1 MADELKEEMTGPF
14 ENEEA
19 QAEPQAGSG
28 EVEKS
33 PEEAAAEEAMMA
45 MAEEEAAGAEAGLA
59 KPEEAPEEIAAD
71 EPVRAMAEQEEAD
84 QAEEVESVPET
95 SIKNLDLLLDINLQ
109 ITVELGRKDMNF
121 GDILQLGR
129 GSIVELNKM
138 ADEPVDIYVNQS
150 KIAQGEVVVVDE
162 HFGVRV
168 TKLLSSAR
176 MKKLG

>member
-1 MADELKEEMTGPF
+1 ML
-14 ENEEA
+14 
-19 QAEPQAGSG
+19 
-28 EVEKS
+28 
-33 PEEAAAEEAMMA
+33 AM
-45 MAEEEAAGAEAGLA
+45 
-59 KPEEAPEEIAAD
+59 
-71 EPVRAMAEQEEAD
+71 VEQEEAA
-84 QAEEVESVPET
+84 QEEVASGPET
-95 SIKNLDLLLDINLQ
+95 TNKNLDLLLDVNLQ

-176 MKKLG
+176 IKKLG

>member
-59 KPEEAPEEIAAD
+59 KPEEASEEIAAD
-71 EPVRAMAEQEEAD
+71 EPVRAMAREHLEGRADFGHQLWALLTLEEWLRRA
-84 QAEEVESVPET
+84 AP
-95 SIKNLDLLLDINLQ
+95 
-109 ITVELGRKDMNF
+109 
-121 GDILQLGR
+121 
-129 GSIVELNKM
+129 
-138 ADEPVDIYVNQS
+138 
-150 KIAQGEVVVVDE
+150 
-162 HFGVRV
+162 
-168 TKLLSSAR
+168 
-176 MKKLG
+176 

>member
-1 MADELKEEMTGPF
+1 MADELKEEMTDPL

-28 EVEKS
+28 EVEKG

-45 MAEEEAAGAEAGLA
+45 MAEEEAARAEAGSA
-59 KPEEAPEEIAAD
+59 KPDKTPEESSTD
-71 EPVRAMAEQEEAD
+71 ESMRAVVEQEAAAQEPPAG
-84 QAEEVESVPET
+84 SGRET
-95 SIKNLDLLLDINLQ
+95 SSKNLDLLLDVNLQ
-109 ITVELGRKDMNF
+109 ITVELGRKEMNF

-168 TKLLSSAR
+168 TKLLSSKR
-176 MKKLG
+176 MKN

>member
-1 MADELKEEMTGPF
+1 MADELKEEVTEPQ
-14 ENEEA
+14 ESEEA
-19 QAEPQAGSG
+19 QTEPQTGS
-28 EVEKS
+28 EEFEKS

-45 MAEEEAAGAEAGLA
+45 MAEEEAAQAEADLTR
-59 KPEEAPEEIAAD
+59 PEKTPEEIAA
-71 EPVRAMAEQEEAD
+71 EEAMVAMVEQEETA
-84 QAEEVESVPET
+84 QAEEVKSDPET
-95 SIKNLDLLLDINLQ
+95 STKNLDLLLDVNLQ
-109 ITVELGRKDMNF
+109 ITVELGRRDMNF

-129 GSIVELNKM
+129 GSVVELNKM

-168 TKLLSSAR
+168 TKLLSPAR

>member
-1 MADELKEEMTGPF
+1 MADELKEEITEPQ

-19 QAEPQAGSG
+19 QTEPQTGSG
-28 EVEKS
+28 EFEKS
-33 PEEAAAEEAMMA
+33 PEEASAEEAMMA
-45 MAEEEAAGAEAGLA
+45 MAEEEPAQAEADLTR
-59 KPEEAPEEIAAD
+59 PEKTPEEIAAK
-71 EPVRAMAEQEEAD
+71 EAMVEQEETA
-84 QAEEVESVPET
+84 QAEEVKSDPET
-95 SIKNLDLLLDINLQ
+95 STKNLDLLLDVNLQ

-129 GSIVELNKM
+129 GSVVELNKM

-168 TKLLSSAR
+168 TKLLSPAR

>member
-1 MADELKEEMTGPF
+1 MADELKEEMTESL

-19 QAEPQAGSG
+19 QAEPQASSG

-45 MAEEEAAGAEAGLA
+45 MAEEEAARVEAGSA
-59 KPEEAPEEIAAD
+59 KPDKTPEESSTD
-71 EPVRAMAEQEEAD
+71 ESMRAVVEQEAAAQEPPVGSGRA
-84 QAEEVESVPET
+84 T
-95 SIKNLDLLLDINLQ
+95 SSKNLDLLLDVNLQ

-168 TKLLSSAR
+168 TKLLSSKR
-176 MKKLG
+176 MKK

>member
-1 MADELKEEMTGPF
+1 MADELKEEETEPQ

-19 QAEPQAGSG
+19 QTESQTGSG
-28 EVEKS
+28 EPEKS
-33 PEEAAAEEAMMA
+33 LEEAAQTEAD
-45 MAEEEAAGAEAGLA
+45 LTR
-59 KPEEAPEEIAAD
+59 PEKTPEEIAAK
-71 EPVRAMAEQEEAD
+71 EAMVEQEETA
-84 QAEEVESVPET
+84 QAEEVKSDPET
-95 SIKNLDLLLDINLQ
+95 STKNLDLLLDVNLQ

-129 GSIVELNKM
+129 GSVVELNKM

-168 TKLLSSAR
+168 TKLLSPAR

>member
-1 MADELKEEMTGPF
+1 MADELKEEMTEPL
-14 ENEEA
+14 ENKEA

-28 EVEKS
+28 EVEES
-33 PEEAAAEEAMMA
+33 PEEVAAEEAMMA
-45 MAEEEAAGAEAGLA
+45 MEEAEAAQAEAGLA
-59 KPEEAPEEIAAD
+59 KPEEALEEIAAD
-71 EPVRAMAEQEEAD
+71 ESVGAMVEQEEAG
-84 QAEEVESVPET
+84 QAEEVESVQET
-95 SIKNLDLLLDINLQ
+95 STKNLDLLLDVKLQ

-138 ADEPVDIYVNQS
+138 ADDPVDIYVNQS

-162 HFGVRV
+162 HFGVRI
-168 TKLLSSAR
+168 TKLISSTR

>member
-1 MADELKEEMTGPF
+1 MADELKEETTDSL
-14 ENEEA
+14 ESEEA
-19 QAEPQAGSG
+19 QAPEEVGSG
-28 EVEKS
+28 ELEKS
-33 PEEAAAEEAMMA
+33 TEEAAAEEAMMA
-45 MAEEEAAGAEAGLA
+45 MAEEEAARAEAGLA
-59 KPEEAPEEIAAD
+59 EPEETPEEIAAD
-71 EPVRAMAEQEEAD
+71 EDMLAMVEQEAD
-84 QAEEVESVPET
+84 AGEVVGGPDAGN
-95 SIKNLDLLLDINLQ
+95 KNLDLLMDVNLQ

-176 MKKLG
+176 IKKLG

>member
-1 MADELKEEMTGPF
+1 MADELKEEMTEPL

-45 MAEEEAAGAEAGLA
+45 MAEEEAARAEAGLA
-59 KPEEAPEEIAAD
+59 KPEETPEEIAAD
-71 EPVRAMAEQEEAD
+71 EPVRAMAEQEEAG
-84 QAEEVESVPET
+84 QAQEVEGVSKSST
-95 SIKNLDLLLDINLQ
+95 KNLDLLLDVNLQ

-176 MKKLG
+176 IKKLG

>member
-1 MADELKEEMTGPF
+1 MADELKEEKTDPL

-19 QAEPQAGSG
+19 QAEPQAGLG
-28 EVEKS
+28 EVEKG
-33 PEEAAAEEAMMA
+33 PEEAARAEADLAKPKRTPEEIVAEEAMLA
-45 MAEEEAAGAEAGLA
+45 M
-59 KPEEAPEEIAAD
+59 
-71 EPVRAMAEQEEAD
+71 VEQEEAA
-84 QAEEVESVPET
+84 QEEVASGPET
-95 SIKNLDLLLDINLQ
+95 ANKNLDLLLDVNLQ

-168 TKLLSSAR
+168 TKLLSSTR

>member
-1 MADELKEEMTGPF
+1 MADELEEDMTEPR

-19 QAEPQAGSG
+19 QGEPQAGSG

-33 PEEAAAEEAMMA
+33 PEEVAAEEAMLA
-45 MAEEEAAGAEAGLA
+45 MEEGEADQAEAGLA
-59 KPEEAPEEIAAD
+59 EPEETPEEIAAD
-71 EPVRAMAEQEEAD
+71 RPVPAMAEQEEAG

-95 SIKNLDLLLDINLQ
+95 KIKNLDLLLDVKLQ

-129 GSIVELNKM
+129 GSVVELNKM
-138 ADEPVDIYVNQS
+138 ADEPADIYVNQS
-150 KIAQGEVVVVDE
+150 KIAQGEVVVVDD
-162 HFGVRV
+162 HFGVRI

-176 MKKLG
+176 LKKLG